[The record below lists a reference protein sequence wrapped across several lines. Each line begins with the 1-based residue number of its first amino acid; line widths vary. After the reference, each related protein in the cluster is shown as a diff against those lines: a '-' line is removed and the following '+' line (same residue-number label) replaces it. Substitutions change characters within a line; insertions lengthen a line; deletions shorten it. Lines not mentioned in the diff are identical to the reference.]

1 MKKTAAR
8 LDTFKESIF
17 ATMSKL
23 AMEHGAINIG
33 QGFPDFEGPEWVRNI
48 ACEKIASGSNQ
59 YAPYPGSANLRK
71 SLSEL
76 YKKSYNLDYDWD
88 KEISISA
95 GATEAIF
102 ATIMAIVNPGDEV
115 IVFEPFYDS
124 YYASII
130 MAGGI
135 PVPVTLHA
143 PTFSF
148 DEKELKN
155 SITAKTKL
163 ILLNTP
169 HNPTGKM
176 FSKDELLVISKLAIE
191 NDLYVMSDEV
201 YEYLTFD
208 KNIHIPIATLPG
220 MKERTITISS
230 SGKTFGLTGWKIGWA
245 ASSPF
250 LSEKIRMVRQYTT
263 FAVATPF
270 QEAMAD
276 AYKQFDSYLPVFRK
290 EYTEKRDFFFQ
301 GLVEA
306 GFKPLPPQ
314 GTYFLMC
321 PISNKTSKNDVDYC
335 MELITQKKVVGIPP
349 SVFYLKSNEGQGFVR
364 FCFAKK
370 HSTLENALENL
381 KTLKTI

>member
-1 MKKTAAR
+1 MKTTAHR

-23 AMEHGAINIG
+23 AAEHSAINIG

-48 ACEKIASGSNQ
+48 AREKIAHGSNQ
-59 YAPYPGSANLRK
+59 YAPYPGSVKLRQ

-76 YKKSYNLDYDWD
+76 YKKSYNLTYDWNQ
-88 KEISISA
+88 EISITA

-143 PTFSF
+143 PEFTF
-148 DEKELKN
+148 DEAELKKAVSN
-155 SITAKTKL
+155 KTKL

-176 FSKDELLVISKLAIE
+176 FSKNELQVIAKIACE

-208 KNIHIPIATLPG
+208 NNVHIPIATLDG
-220 MKERTITISS
+220 MQERTITISS

-245 ASSPF
+245 ASSKM

-276 AYKQFDSYLPVFRK
+276 AYKQFSDYLPVFRR
-290 EYTEKRDFFFQ
+290 EYTEKRDFFIQ
-301 GLVEA
+301 GMKQA
-306 GFKPLPPQ
+306 GFNPLPPQ

-321 PISNKTSKNDVDYC
+321 PIANKTTKNDIDYC
-335 MELITQKKVVGIPP
+335 MELITEKKVVGIPP
-349 SVFYLKSNEGQGFVR
+349 SVFYLKSKEGQKFVR

-370 HSTLENALENL
+370 QETLENAIKNL
-381 KTLKTI
+381 QAK

>member
-1 MKKTAAR
+1 MKTTAHR

-23 AMEHGAINIG
+23 ATEHSAINIG

-48 ACEKIASGSNQ
+48 AREKIANGSNQ
-59 YAPYPGSANLRK
+59 YAPYPGSVKLRQ
-71 SLSEL
+71 SLSAL
-76 YKKSYNLDYDWD
+76 YKNSYNLNYDWNQ
-88 KEISISA
+88 EISITA

-143 PTFSF
+143 PEFTF
-148 DEKELKN
+148 DETELKKAVTN
-155 SITAKTKL
+155 KTKL

-176 FSKDELLVISKLAIE
+176 FSKSELQVIAKLACE

-208 KNIHIPIATLPG
+208 KNVHIPIATLDG
-220 MKERTITISS
+220 MQERTITISS
-230 SGKTFGLTGWKIGWA
+230 SGKTFGLTGWKIGWT
-245 ASSPF
+245 ASSKM

-276 AYKQFDSYLPVFRK
+276 AYTQFSAYLPVFRQ
-290 EYTEKRDFFFQ
+290 EYTQKRDFFIQ
-301 GLVEA
+301 GMKQA
-306 GFKPLPPQ
+306 GFTPLTPQ

-321 PISNKTSKNDVDYC
+321 PISNKTTKNDIDYC
-335 MELITQKKVVGIPP
+335 MELITEKKVVGIPP
-349 SVFYLKSNEGQGFVR
+349 SVFYLKSNEGQKFVR

-370 HSTLENALENL
+370 QVTLENAIKNL
-381 KTLKTI
+381 QAK